1 MGWRLCPWGKKMRVA
16 VYQSLSPMGDSA
28 AACAQAE
35 VALRAAGAMGASVL
49 VLPEVWLPGY
59 NQPDIPAQAIA
70 AGSAPLRRLAAAA
83 KASGCALITGYAEAA
98 EGAVWNA
105 ALCIDAAGQVVANYR
120 KIQLYGAREQSL
132 YRPGTGYVTFDLAG
146 RKAAILICY
155 DIEFAPHVKA
165 LADQGVSLICVP
177 TANMAPFTHV
187 VRHTVPAMAANHG
200 VAIAYA
206 NYCGTEG
213 DLTYVGGSQIVG
225 PHGEVLAV
233 AGDGTALLVA
243 DIPDVDTAR
252 VSTQS
257 RDPKRL

>member
-1 MGWRLCPWGKKMRVA
+1 MSGPGTGEIMRVA
-16 VYQSLSPMGDSA
+16 VLQSPSPMGDIES
-28 AACAQAE
+28 ACAQAE
-35 VALRAAGAMGASVL
+35 RALLAAGAMGAAVL

-59 NQPDIPAQAIA
+59 NQPDIPARALA
-70 AGSAPLRRLAAAA
+70 TGSVPVGRLAAAA
-83 KASGCALITGYAEAA
+83 KAAGCALVMGYAEAA

-105 ALCIDAAGQVVANYR
+105 AIGMDASGAVVANYR
-120 KIQLYGAREQSL
+120 KVQLYGAREQSL

-165 LADQGVSLICVP
+165 LADDGVTLICVP

-206 NYCGTEG
+206 NYSGAEG
-213 DLTYVGGSQIVG
+213 DLIYVGGSQIVG
-225 PHGEVLAV
+225 PHGEVLAF
-233 AGDGTALLVA
+233 AGDGPALLIA
-243 DIPDVDTAR
+243 DIPDIDEAR

-257 RDPKRL
+257 RDLKRL